1 MKMLSK
7 PNWSGGKRRREKEFS
22 SSEEKRKERKERKKG
37 RKGRRRKQ
45 DKENQC
51 RIFWFTGAMEFSSCL
66 ICTPTGRGLLL
77 PWLYLV

>member
-7 PNWSGGKRRREKEFS
+7 PNWSGGRKGREKECS
-22 SSEEKRKERKERKKG
+22 SSEGKRKERKERKKG

-45 DKENQC
+45 NKENQC
-51 RIFWFTGAMEFSSCL
+51 RIFGFTGAVEFSSCL

-77 PWLYLV
+77 PQL

>member
-7 PNWSGGKRRREKEFS
+7 PNWSGGKRRREKECS
-22 SSEEKRKERKERKKG
+22 SSEGKRKERKERKKG

-45 DKENQC
+45 NKENQC
-51 RIFWFTGAMEFSSCL
+51 RIFWFTGAVEFSSCL
-66 ICTPTGRGLLL
+66 ICTPTCRGLLL

>member
-7 PNWSGGKRRREKEFS
+7 PNWSGGKRGRDKECS
-22 SSEEKRKERKERKKG
+22 NSEGKRKERKERKKG

-51 RIFWFTGAMEFSSCL
+51 RIF
-66 ICTPTGRGLLL
+66 
-77 PWLYLV
+77 